1 MSRRKKLPG
10 LTMQEMVAKTGT
22 SKRKIYEWIRAGLLP
37 PPTSSGRGVRY
48 DDAFVERVMTIVR
61 LRHEGLYCDQIR
73 HHLESAPPEPS
84 EAAPSELPVAPSSE
98 RWERLML
105 LPGLELSYRTDGGS
119 VLRRLAAEIW
129 KQFGALP
136 VR

>member
-10 LTMQEMVAKTGT
+10 LTMHEMVAKTGT
-22 SKRKIYEWIRAGLLP
+22 SRRKIYEWIHAGLLP
-37 PPTSSGRGVRY
+37 KPTSSGRGVRY

-61 LRHEGLYCDQIR
+61 LRHEGLYRAEIR
-73 HHLESAPPEPS
+73 RHLESAPPEP
-84 EAAPSELPVAPSSE
+84 EEPTPSELPVAPSSE
-98 RWERLML
+98 RWERLVL
-105 LPGLELSYRTDGGS
+105 LPGLELSYRTDGGP

-136 VR
+136 AR